1 MSNNNVKTNIQRAT
15 IDIILGQFQ
24 TAASVG
30 LGIVIQD
37 VSIRYY
43 TKSDSMDIHVE
54 RLFLTVALAITT
66 LVFMSII
73 QQQLRV

>member
-1 MSNNNVKTNIQRAT
+1 MSVKSSIQRAT
-15 IDIILGQFQ
+15 IDILLGQFQ

-30 LGIVIQD
+30 LGIVVQD
-37 VSIRYY
+37 VAIRYY
-43 TKSDSMDIHVE
+43 TKTDTLDIHVE

-73 QQQLRV
+73 QQQLRAA

>member
-1 MSNNNVKTNIQRAT
+1 MSNNVKTNIQRAT

-37 VSIRYY
+37 ISIRYY
-43 TKSDSMDIHVE
+43 TKSDSMDINVE

-73 QQQLRV
+73 QQQLRA